1 MHKYYTILAILLS
14 TFSCLGDTNVNAQIK
29 KKLHAEVKSL
39 QADITSASK
48 EISKLRK
55 EKTVILKNLQDME
68 AWGNEQEE
76 DKFEYYESAKQ
87 LEQKADE
94 ALAGLEKE
102 KQASKDMQE
111 RYRFIKKL
119 MGYLAGAALVLV
131 YLMYGSKLVALI
143 APALGPWG
151 FALQYVGPPAV
162 FGLGYFAVQLFF

>member
-1 MHKYYTILAILLS
+1 MQKYYTILAILLS
-14 TFSCLGDTNVNAQIK
+14 TLSCLGDTNVNAQIK

-55 EKTVILKNLQDME
+55 EKTAILKNLQDME

-119 MGYLAGAALVLV
+119 MG
-131 YLMYGSKLVALI
+131 
-143 APALGPWG
+143 
-151 FALQYVGPPAV
+151 
-162 FGLGYFAVQLFF
+162 